1 MLLAGSTAEPT
12 IRYTRRSVWL
22 RVTLYP
28 WTRVLTSDSS
38 LHSRDCCTDER
49 CAQEQRVSDC
59 CRRTRHG
66 GGTCRSATLAHKNQ
80 IREPTLRPAAPYC
93 LAPSCLGVPSPRT
106 ATTPHRVGD
115 THRPSR
121 SGSTEHWG
129 SRAGR
134 GFGNHVQL
142 TTCARHLVLPPTSS
156 TGSSSCHRILLGPGQ
171 ERARDN
177 SGLKP
182 PTGLMTRLTR
192 AGPRAS
198 SLHQSPPN
206 TRDA

>member
-49 CAQEQRVSDC
+49 CAQEQCVSDC

-66 GGTCRSATLAHKNQ
+66 GGTCRSAPLAHKNQ

-93 LAPSCLGVPSPRT
+93 LAPSRLGV
-106 ATTPHRVGD
+106 HRRAPPLRHTGWG
-115 THRPSR
+115 THTDHHGP
-121 SGSTEHWG
+121 
-129 SRAGR
+129 
-134 GFGNHVQL
+134 VQL
-142 TTCARHLVLPPTSS
+142 NTGVQEQGVASETTSNWRRARGTLYCHPPAPLDPPVA
-156 TGSSSCHRILLGPGQ
+156 TGSSLVLAKSVLGIIL
-171 ERARDN
+171 
-177 SGLKP
+177 
-182 PTGLMTRLTR
+182 
-192 AGPRAS
+192 AS
-198 SLHQSPPN
+198 NHL
-206 TRDA
+206 RG